1 LLTVRTTPMLD
12 SPPMCGRF
20 TYSRSRDETRA
31 HFGAEVDAPLLHLL
45 GRYNIA
51 PTQTVLAV
59 GQKKEGNRKAAAL
72 RWGLIPSWAKELSAG
87 TKTFNARAETL
98 LERPTFRDAFRQRR
112 CLVLADGFYEWD
124 AQRQPVYFYLESGRP
139 FAFAGLWDSWKSP
152 AGETVNSCTVITTTP
167 NQLLRSVHDRMPVIL
182 SSEAYDLWLDRGATD
197 VRELRDLLSPFPA
210 ALMKSRPVGRGVGD
224 VRKEGAE
231 CAAPLNMGLPG
242 VN

>member
-1 LLTVRTTPMLD
+1 
-12 SPPMCGRF
+12 MCGRF

-31 HFGAEVDAPLLHLL
+31 HFGVEVGDSHLPLL

-59 GQKKEGNRKAAAL
+59 GRTKDGTRKAAAL
-72 RWGLIPSWAKELSAG
+72 RWGLIPSWAKDAG
-87 TKTFNARAETL
+87 AGAKTFNARAETL

-112 CLVLADGFYEWD
+112 CLILSDGFYEWD
-124 AQRQPVYFYLESGRP
+124 AQKQPVYFYLESGTP

-182 SSEAYDLWLDRGATD
+182 NPESYDDWLDRAFAN
-197 VRELRDLLSPFPA
+197 VYELRRMLNPYLA
-210 ALMKSRPVGRGVGD
+210 ALMKSHPVGRGVGD
-224 VRKEGAE
+224 VRQEGAE
-231 CAAPLNMGLPG
+231 CAAPLNMELPG
-242 VN
+242 VG